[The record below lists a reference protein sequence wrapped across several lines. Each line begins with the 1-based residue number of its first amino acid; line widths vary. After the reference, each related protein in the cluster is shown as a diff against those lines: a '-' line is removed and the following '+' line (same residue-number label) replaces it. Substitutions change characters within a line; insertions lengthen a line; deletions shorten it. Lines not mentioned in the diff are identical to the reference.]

1 MKIRYLYSSLSMGFK
16 RLVVVTAS
24 AAIMLPLLAGAFVS
38 AASGDEPTELA
49 HGKPADSYTASS
61 GQAGQEAPNA
71 FDADADSVWQAQSNR
86 QPTEPQWLMVD
97 FGKTETVARVDFS
110 QYNNRAKLFKFQVSA
125 DAQTWSDAFY
135 GSVESA
141 ADSGGVVS
149 YTVVFPEASGRYF
162 RLWFEETAA
171 DSTGQQVQPAIFDMK
186 VYDKP
191 GDAETSP
198 AITDITAA
206 IKELAHG
213 KPADSYTASSGQA
226 GQEAPN
232 AFDASA
238 DSVWQAQSGLQTTE
252 PQWLMV
258 DFGKTE
264 TVARVDFTQ
273 YNNRAKLFKFQVSA
287 DAQTWSDAFYG
298 SVESAADSGGV
309 VSYTVVFPEAS
320 GRYFRLW
327 FEETAADSTGQQVQ
341 PAIFDMKVYD
351 KPGDAETSP
360 AITDIT
366 AAIKELAHGKPADS
380 YTASSGQAGQEAPNA
395 FDASADS
402 VWQAQSGLQTTE
414 PQWLMVDF
422 GKTETVARVDFTQ
435 YNNRAKLFKFQV
447 SADAQTW
454 SDAFYGSVESAADSG
469 GVVSYTVVFPEASGR
484 YFRLWF
490 EETAA
495 DSTGQQVQP
504 AIFDMKVY
512 NKPGDAETSP
522 AITDA
527 NSSSIKELAHGKPAD
542 SYTASSANEASQ
554 GAANAFDADADSVW
568 QAGSQ
573 AQNISPQWLMV
584 DFGQTETVAR
594 VDFSQYCNR
603 IRQFKF
609 QVSHDGKA
617 WTSVYFGSIP
627 SAVDNGGTISYTVV
641 FPEASGRY
649 FRTVFIETAGK
660 TGAEDIQSMPA
671 IFDMKIYNGA
681 DGAATSP
688 AVEEGLIGP
697 DKDPVDPTTKPK
709 NLALNKGESAYT
721 SSSNMD
727 GQTPQNAFDGNP
739 GTNWQNSGNSF
750 PAWLQ
755 VDLGSKTDVNGL
767 WVSQWSNRIKFFK
780 IHVSDDGQNWSTAFY
795 GRVTDAAELGKATEL
810 SIAFPTVQARFVRLT
825 IIDGVYDEPNKQLFT
840 IPIYEVEVYHSEDWE
855 SSETVVDVETEL
867 PTAETLAKLKDVLKR
882 VEALDEA
889 SYTGASYETL
899 RQAIEKAKPYESG
912 TLGNNTLVLELIAE
926 LENAEK
932 ALIPLSTYTALRERL
947 KQVLQMN
954 EADYHPDDWNALM
967 QLVEYA
973 NVLVAQET
981 ADPADVGFYVKS
993 IDILLASMRMADE
1006 EELDYTYEINP
1017 IREDDYIAETVV
1029 IDAGDGG
1036 SVNTG
1041 VAAVSTAVLL
1051 AVPVSL
1057 AVMLRLRKR
1066 TQK

>member
-1 MKIRYLYSSLSMGFK
+1 MGFK

-71 FDADADSVWQAQSNR
+71 FDASADSVWQAQSNR
-86 QPTEPQWLMVD
+86 QPTEPQWLMVDFGKTETVARVDLTQYNNRAKLFKFQVSADAQTWSDAFYGSVESAADSGGVVSYTVVFPEKSGRYFRLWFEETAVNGVQTQPAIFDMKVYDKAGEAETSSAITDITAAIKELAHGKPADSYTASSGQAGQEAPNAFDASADSVWQAQGGLQTTEPQWLMVD

-238 DSVWQAQSGLQTTE
+238 DSVWQAQGGLQTTE

-264 TVARVDFTQ
+264 TVARVD
-273 YNNRAKLFKFQVSA
+273 L
-287 DAQTWSDAFYG
+287 
-298 SVESAADSGGV
+298 
-309 VSYTVVFPEAS
+309 
-320 GRYFRLW
+320 
-327 FEETAADSTGQQVQ
+327 
-341 PAIFDMKVYD
+341 
-351 KPGDAETSP
+351 
-360 AITDIT
+360 
-366 AAIKELAHGKPADS
+366 
-380 YTASSGQAGQEAPNA
+380 
-395 FDASADS
+395 
-402 VWQAQSGLQTTE
+402 
-414 PQWLMVDF
+414 
-422 GKTETVARVDFTQ
+422 TQ

>member
-71 FDADADSVWQAQSNR
+71 FDASADSVWQAQSNR
-86 QPTEPQWLMVD
+86 QPTEPQWLMVDFGKTETVARVDFTQYNNRAKLFKFQVSADAQTWSDAFYGSVESAADSGGVVSYTVVFPEKSGRYFRLWFEETAVNGVQTQPAIFDMKVYDKAGEAETSSAITDITAAIKELAHGKPADSYTASSGQAGQEAPNAFDASADSVWQAQGGLQTTEPQWLMVD

-238 DSVWQAQSGLQTTE
+238 DSVWQAQG
-252 PQWLMV
+252 
-258 DFGKTE
+258 
-264 TVARVDFTQ
+264 
-273 YNNRAKLFKFQVSA
+273 
-287 DAQTWSDAFYG
+287 
-298 SVESAADSGGV
+298 
-309 VSYTVVFPEAS
+309 
-320 GRYFRLW
+320 
-327 FEETAADSTGQQVQ
+327 
-341 PAIFDMKVYD
+341 
-351 KPGDAETSP
+351 
-360 AITDIT
+360 
-366 AAIKELAHGKPADS
+366 
-380 YTASSGQAGQEAPNA
+380 
-395 FDASADS
+395 
-402 VWQAQSGLQTTE
+402 GLQTTE

-1041 VAAVSTAVLL
+1041 VTAVSTAVLL

>member
-71 FDADADSVWQAQSNR
+71 FDASADSVWQAQSNR
-86 QPTEPQWLMVD
+86 QPTEPQWLMVDFGKTETVARVDFTQYNNRAKLFKFQVSADAQTWSDAFYGSVESAADSGGVVSYTVVFPEKSGRYFRLWFEETAVNGVQTQPAIFDMKVYDKAGEAETSSAITDITAAIKELAHGKPADSYTASSGQAGQEAPNAFDASADSVWQAQGGLQTTEPQWLMVD

-238 DSVWQAQSGLQTTE
+238 DSVWQAQG
-252 PQWLMV
+252 
-258 DFGKTE
+258 
-264 TVARVDFTQ
+264 
-273 YNNRAKLFKFQVSA
+273 
-287 DAQTWSDAFYG
+287 
-298 SVESAADSGGV
+298 
-309 VSYTVVFPEAS
+309 
-320 GRYFRLW
+320 
-327 FEETAADSTGQQVQ
+327 
-341 PAIFDMKVYD
+341 
-351 KPGDAETSP
+351 
-360 AITDIT
+360 
-366 AAIKELAHGKPADS
+366 
-380 YTASSGQAGQEAPNA
+380 
-395 FDASADS
+395 
-402 VWQAQSGLQTTE
+402 GLQTTE

-810 SIAFPTVQARFVRLT
+810 SIAFPTVQARFVHLT

-1041 VAAVSTAVLL
+1041 VTAVSTAVLL

>member
-1 MKIRYLYSSLSMGFK
+1 MGFK

-97 FGKTETVARVDFS
+97 FGKTETVARVDFT

-149 YTVVFPEASGRYF
+149 YTVVFPEKSGRYF
-162 RLWFEETAA
+162 RLWFEETAVNGVQ
-171 DSTGQQVQPAIFDMK
+171 TQPAIFDMK
-186 VYDKP
+186 VYDKA
-191 GDAETSP
+191 GDAETSS

-238 DSVWQAQSGLQTTE
+238 DSVWQAQGGLQTTE

-1041 VAAVSTAVLL
+1041 VTAVSTAVLL

>member
-1 MKIRYLYSSLSMGFK
+1 MGFK

-97 FGKTETVARVDFS
+97 FGKTETVARVDFT

-149 YTVVFPEASGRYF
+149 YTVVFPEKSGRYF
-162 RLWFEETAA
+162 RLWFEETAVNGVQ
-171 DSTGQQVQPAIFDMK
+171 TQPAIFDMK
-186 VYDKP
+186 VYDKA
-191 GDAETSP
+191 GDAETSS

-238 DSVWQAQSGLQTTE
+238 DSVWQAQGGLQTTE

-402 VWQAQSGLQTTE
+402 VWQAQGGLQTTE

>member
-1 MKIRYLYSSLSMGFK
+1 MGFK

-97 FGKTETVARVDFS
+97 FGKTETVARVDFT

-149 YTVVFPEASGRYF
+149 YTVVFPEKSGRYF
-162 RLWFEETAA
+162 RLWFEETAVNGVQ
-171 DSTGQQVQPAIFDMK
+171 TQPAIFDMK
-186 VYDKP
+186 VYDKA
-191 GDAETSP
+191 GDAETSS

-213 KPADSYTASSGQA
+213 RPADSYTASSGQA

-238 DSVWQAQSGLQTTE
+238 DSVWQAQGGLQTTE

-402 VWQAQSGLQTTE
+402 VWQAQGGLQTTE

-671 IFDMKIYNGA
+671 IFDMKIYNGT

-1041 VAAVSTAVLL
+1041 VTAVSTAVLL

>member
-97 FGKTETVARVDFS
+97 FGKTETVARVDFT
-110 QYNNRAKLFKFQVSA
+110 QYNNRAKLFRFQVSADAQTWSDAFYGSVESAADSGGVVSYTVVFPEKSGRYFRLWFEETAVNGVQTQPAIFDMKVYDKAGDAETSSAITDITAAIKELAHGKPADSYTASSGQAGQEAPNAFDASADSVWQAQGGLQTTEPQWLMVDFGKTETVARVDFTQYNNRAKLFRFQVSA

-273 YNNRAKLFKFQVSA
+273 YNNRAKLF
-287 DAQTWSDAFYG
+287 
-298 SVESAADSGGV
+298 
-309 VSYTVVFPEAS
+309 
-320 GRYFRLW
+320 R
-327 FEETAADSTGQQVQ
+327 
-341 PAIFDMKVYD
+341 
-351 KPGDAETSP
+351 
-360 AITDIT
+360 
-366 AAIKELAHGKPADS
+366 
-380 YTASSGQAGQEAPNA
+380 
-395 FDASADS
+395 
-402 VWQAQSGLQTTE
+402 
-414 PQWLMVDF
+414 
-422 GKTETVARVDFTQ
+422 
-435 YNNRAKLFKFQV
+435 FQV

>member
-1 MKIRYLYSSLSMGFK
+1 MGFK

-71 FDADADSVWQAQSNR
+71 FDASADSVWQAQSNR
-86 QPTEPQWLMVD
+86 QPTEPQWLMVDFGKTETVARVDFTQYNNRAKLFKFQVSADAQTWSDAFYGSVESAADSGGVVSYTVVFPEKSGRYFRLWFEETAVNGVQTQPAIFDMKVYDKAGEAETSSAITDITAAIKELAHGKPADSYTASSGQAGQEAPNAFDASADSVWQAQGGLQTTEPQWLMVD

-238 DSVWQAQSGLQTTE
+238 DSVWQAQG
-252 PQWLMV
+252 
-258 DFGKTE
+258 
-264 TVARVDFTQ
+264 
-273 YNNRAKLFKFQVSA
+273 
-287 DAQTWSDAFYG
+287 
-298 SVESAADSGGV
+298 
-309 VSYTVVFPEAS
+309 
-320 GRYFRLW
+320 
-327 FEETAADSTGQQVQ
+327 
-341 PAIFDMKVYD
+341 
-351 KPGDAETSP
+351 
-360 AITDIT
+360 
-366 AAIKELAHGKPADS
+366 
-380 YTASSGQAGQEAPNA
+380 
-395 FDASADS
+395 
-402 VWQAQSGLQTTE
+402 GLQTTE

-889 SYTGASYETL
+889 SYTGASFETL

-1041 VAAVSTAVLL
+1041 VTAVSTAVLL

>member
-97 FGKTETVARVDFS
+97 FGKTETVARVDFT

-149 YTVVFPEASGRYF
+149 YTVVFPEKSGRYFRLWFEETAVNGVQTQPAIFDMKVYDKAGDAETSSAITDITAAIKELAHGRPADSYTASSGQAGQEAPNAFDASADSVWQAQGGLQTTEPQWLMVDFGKTETVARVDFTQYNNRAKLFKFQVSADAQTWSDAFYGSVESAADSGGVVSYTVAFPEASGRYF

-238 DSVWQAQSGLQTTE
+238 DSVWQAQG
-252 PQWLMV
+252 
-258 DFGKTE
+258 
-264 TVARVDFTQ
+264 
-273 YNNRAKLFKFQVSA
+273 
-287 DAQTWSDAFYG
+287 
-298 SVESAADSGGV
+298 
-309 VSYTVVFPEAS
+309 
-320 GRYFRLW
+320 
-327 FEETAADSTGQQVQ
+327 
-341 PAIFDMKVYD
+341 
-351 KPGDAETSP
+351 
-360 AITDIT
+360 
-366 AAIKELAHGKPADS
+366 
-380 YTASSGQAGQEAPNA
+380 
-395 FDASADS
+395 
-402 VWQAQSGLQTTE
+402 GLQTTE

-671 IFDMKIYNGA
+671 IFDMKIYNGT

-1041 VAAVSTAVLL
+1041 VTAVSTAVLL

>member
-1 MKIRYLYSSLSMGFK
+1 MGFK

-186 VYDKP
+186 VY
-191 GDAETSP
+191 
-198 AITDITAA
+198 
-206 IKELAHG
+206 
-213 KPADSYTASSGQA
+213 
-226 GQEAPN
+226 N
-232 AFDASA
+232 
-238 DSVWQAQSGLQTTE
+238 
-252 PQWLMV
+252 
-258 DFGKTE
+258 
-264 TVARVDFTQ
+264 
-273 YNNRAKLFKFQVSA
+273 
-287 DAQTWSDAFYG
+287 
-298 SVESAADSGGV
+298 
-309 VSYTVVFPEAS
+309 
-320 GRYFRLW
+320 
-327 FEETAADSTGQQVQ
+327 
-341 PAIFDMKVYD
+341 

>member
-1 MKIRYLYSSLSMGFK
+1 MGFK

-86 QPTEPQWLMVD
+86 QPTEPQWLMVDFGKTETVARVDFTQYNNRAKLFKFQVSADAQTWSDAFYGSVESAADSGGVVSYTVVFPEKSGRYFRLWFEETAVNGVQTQPAIFDMKVYDKAGDAETSSAITDITAAIKELAHGKPADSYTASSGQAGQEAPNAFDASADSVWQAQGGLQPTEPQWLMVD

-186 VYDKP
+186 VYNKP

-238 DSVWQAQSGLQTTE
+238 DSVWQAQG
-252 PQWLMV
+252 
-258 DFGKTE
+258 
-264 TVARVDFTQ
+264 
-273 YNNRAKLFKFQVSA
+273 
-287 DAQTWSDAFYG
+287 
-298 SVESAADSGGV
+298 
-309 VSYTVVFPEAS
+309 
-320 GRYFRLW
+320 
-327 FEETAADSTGQQVQ
+327 
-341 PAIFDMKVYD
+341 
-351 KPGDAETSP
+351 
-360 AITDIT
+360 
-366 AAIKELAHGKPADS
+366 
-380 YTASSGQAGQEAPNA
+380 
-395 FDASADS
+395 
-402 VWQAQSGLQTTE
+402 GLQTTE

-671 IFDMKIYNGA
+671 IFDMKIYNGT

-1041 VAAVSTAVLL
+1041 VTAVSTAVLL

>member
-1 MKIRYLYSSLSMGFK
+1 MGFK

-149 YTVVFPEASGRYF
+149 YTVVFPEKSGRYFRLWFEETAVNGVQTQPAIFDMKVYDKAGDAETSSAITDITAAIKELAHGKPADSYTASSGQAGQEAPNAFDASADSVWQAQGGLQTTEPQWLMVDFGKTETVARVDFTQYNNRAKLFKFQVSADAQTWSDAFYGSVESAADSGGVVSYTVVFPEKSGRYF

-309 VSYTVVFPEAS
+309 VSYTVVFPE
-320 GRYFRLW
+320 
-327 FEETAADSTGQQVQ
+327 
-341 PAIFDMKVYD
+341 K
-351 KPGDAETSP
+351 
-360 AITDIT
+360 
-366 AAIKELAHGKPADS
+366 
-380 YTASSGQAGQEAPNA
+380 
-395 FDASADS
+395 
-402 VWQAQSGLQTTE
+402 
-414 PQWLMVDF
+414 
-422 GKTETVARVDFTQ
+422 
-435 YNNRAKLFKFQV
+435 
-447 SADAQTW
+447 
-454 SDAFYGSVESAADSG
+454 
-469 GVVSYTVVFPEASGR
+469 SGR

-840 IPIYEVEVYHSEDWE
+840 IPIYEVEIYHSEDWE

-1041 VAAVSTAVLL
+1041 VTAVSTAVLL

>member
-1 MKIRYLYSSLSMGFK
+1 MGFK

-71 FDADADSVWQAQSNR
+71 FDASADSVWQAQSNR
-86 QPTEPQWLMVD
+86 QPTEPQWLMVDFGKTETVARVDFTQYNNRAKLFKFQVSADAQTWSDAFYGSVESAADSGGVVSYTVVFPEKSGRYFRLWFEETAVNGVQTQPAIFDMKVYDKAGEAETSSAITDITAAIKELAHGKPADSYTASSGQAGQEAPNAFDASADSVWQAQGGLQTTEPQWLMVD

-238 DSVWQAQSGLQTTE
+238 DSVWQAQG
-252 PQWLMV
+252 
-258 DFGKTE
+258 
-264 TVARVDFTQ
+264 
-273 YNNRAKLFKFQVSA
+273 
-287 DAQTWSDAFYG
+287 
-298 SVESAADSGGV
+298 
-309 VSYTVVFPEAS
+309 
-320 GRYFRLW
+320 
-327 FEETAADSTGQQVQ
+327 
-341 PAIFDMKVYD
+341 
-351 KPGDAETSP
+351 
-360 AITDIT
+360 
-366 AAIKELAHGKPADS
+366 
-380 YTASSGQAGQEAPNA
+380 
-395 FDASADS
+395 
-402 VWQAQSGLQTTE
+402 GLQTTE

>member
-71 FDADADSVWQAQSNR
+71 FDASADSVWQAQGGL
-86 QPTEPQWLMVD
+86 QTTEPQWLMVD
-97 FGKTETVARVDFS
+97 FGKTETVARVDFT

-149 YTVVFPEASGRYF
+149 YTVVFPEKSGRYF
-162 RLWFEETAA
+162 RLWFEETAVNGVQ
-171 DSTGQQVQPAIFDMK
+171 TQPAIFDMK
-186 VYDKP
+186 VYDKA
-191 GDAETSP
+191 GDAETSS

-238 DSVWQAQSGLQTTE
+238 DSVWQAQGGLQTTE

>member
-149 YTVVFPEASGRYF
+149 YTVVFPEKSGRYF
-162 RLWFEETAA
+162 RLWFEETAVNGVQ
-171 DSTGQQVQPAIFDMK
+171 TQPAIFDMK
-186 VYDKP
+186 VYDKA
-191 GDAETSP
+191 GDAETSS

-238 DSVWQAQSGLQTTE
+238 DSVWQAQGGLQTTE

>member
-1 MKIRYLYSSLSMGFK
+1 MGFK

-71 FDADADSVWQAQSNR
+71 FDASADSVWQAQGGL
-86 QPTEPQWLMVD
+86 QTTEPQWLMVD
-97 FGKTETVARVDFS
+97 FGKTETVARVDFT

-149 YTVVFPEASGRYF
+149 YTVVFPEKSGRYF
-162 RLWFEETAA
+162 RLWFEETAVNGVQ
-171 DSTGQQVQPAIFDMK
+171 TQPAIFDMK
-186 VYDKP
+186 VYDKA
-191 GDAETSP
+191 GDAETSS

-238 DSVWQAQSGLQTTE
+238 DSVWQAQGGLQTTE

-341 PAIFDMKVYD
+341 PAIFDMKVYN

-402 VWQAQSGLQTTE
+402 VWQAQGGLQTTE

-554 GAANAFDADADSVW
+554 GAANAFDADADNVW

-1057 AVMLRLRKR
+1057 AVMLRLHKR

>member
-97 FGKTETVARVDFS
+97 FGKTETVARVDFTQYNNRAKLFKFQVSADAQTWSDAFYGSVESAADSGGVVSYTVVFPEKSGRYFRLWFEETAVNGVQTQPAIFDMKVYDKAGDAETSSAITDITAAIKELAHGKPADSYTASSGQAGQEAPNAFDASADSVWQAQGGLQPTEPQWLMVDFGKTETVARVDFS

-186 VYDKP
+186 VYNKP

-238 DSVWQAQSGLQTTE
+238 DSVWQAQG
-252 PQWLMV
+252 
-258 DFGKTE
+258 
-264 TVARVDFTQ
+264 
-273 YNNRAKLFKFQVSA
+273 
-287 DAQTWSDAFYG
+287 
-298 SVESAADSGGV
+298 
-309 VSYTVVFPEAS
+309 
-320 GRYFRLW
+320 
-327 FEETAADSTGQQVQ
+327 
-341 PAIFDMKVYD
+341 
-351 KPGDAETSP
+351 
-360 AITDIT
+360 
-366 AAIKELAHGKPADS
+366 
-380 YTASSGQAGQEAPNA
+380 
-395 FDASADS
+395 
-402 VWQAQSGLQTTE
+402 GLQTTE

-1041 VAAVSTAVLL
+1041 VTAVSTAVLL

>member
-1 MKIRYLYSSLSMGFK
+1 MGFK

-162 RLWFEETAA
+162 RLWFEETAVNGVQ
-171 DSTGQQVQPAIFDMK
+171 TQPAIFDMK
-186 VYDKP
+186 VYDKA
-191 GDAETSP
+191 GDAETSS

-238 DSVWQAQSGLQTTE
+238 DSVWQAQGGLQTTE

-264 TVARVDFTQ
+264 TVARVDFSQ

-341 PAIFDMKVYD
+341 PAIFDMKVYN

-402 VWQAQSGLQTTE
+402 VWQAQGGLQTTE

-422 GKTETVARVDFTQ
+422 GKTETVARVDFSQ

>member
-1 MKIRYLYSSLSMGFK
+1 
-16 RLVVVTAS
+16 
-24 AAIMLPLLAGAFVS
+24 
-38 AASGDEPTELA
+38 
-49 HGKPADSYTASS
+49 
-61 GQAGQEAPNA
+61 
-71 FDADADSVWQAQSNR
+71 
-86 QPTEPQWLMVD
+86 
-97 FGKTETVARVDFS
+97 
-110 QYNNRAKLFKFQVSA
+110 
-125 DAQTWSDAFY
+125 
-135 GSVESA
+135 
-141 ADSGGVVS
+141 
-149 YTVVFPEASGRYF
+149 
-162 RLWFEETAA
+162 
-171 DSTGQQVQPAIFDMK
+171 
-186 VYDKP
+186 
-191 GDAETSP
+191 
-198 AITDITAA
+198 
-206 IKELAHG
+206 
-213 KPADSYTASSGQA
+213 
-226 GQEAPN
+226 
-232 AFDASA
+232 
-238 DSVWQAQSGLQTTE
+238 
-252 PQWLMV
+252 
-258 DFGKTE
+258 
-264 TVARVDFTQ
+264 
-273 YNNRAKLFKFQVSA
+273 
-287 DAQTWSDAFYG
+287 
-298 SVESAADSGGV
+298 
-309 VSYTVVFPEAS
+309 
-320 GRYFRLW
+320 
-327 FEETAADSTGQQVQ
+327 
-341 PAIFDMKVYD
+341 
-351 KPGDAETSP
+351 
-360 AITDIT
+360 
-366 AAIKELAHGKPADS
+366 
-380 YTASSGQAGQEAPNA
+380 
-395 FDASADS
+395 
-402 VWQAQSGLQTTE
+402 
-414 PQWLMVDF
+414 
-422 GKTETVARVDFTQ
+422 
-435 YNNRAKLFKFQV
+435 
-447 SADAQTW
+447 
-454 SDAFYGSVESAADSG
+454 
-469 GVVSYTVVFPEASGR
+469 
-484 YFRLWF
+484 
-490 EETAA
+490 
-495 DSTGQQVQP
+495 
-504 AIFDMKVY
+504 
-512 NKPGDAETSP
+512 
-522 AITDA
+522 
-527 NSSSIKELAHGKPAD
+527 
-542 SYTASSANEASQ
+542 
-554 GAANAFDADADSVW
+554 
-568 QAGSQ
+568 
-573 AQNISPQWLMV
+573 
-584 DFGQTETVAR
+584 
-594 VDFSQYCNR
+594 
-603 IRQFKF
+603 
-609 QVSHDGKA
+609 
-617 WTSVYFGSIP
+617 
-627 SAVDNGGTISYTVV
+627 
-641 FPEASGRY
+641 
-649 FRTVFIETAGK
+649 
-660 TGAEDIQSMPA
+660 MPA
-671 IFDMKIYNGA
+671 IFDMKIYNGT

>member
-97 FGKTETVARVDFS
+97 FGKTETVARVDFT

-149 YTVVFPEASGRYF
+149 YTVVFPEKSGRYFRLWFEETAVNGVQTQPAIFDMKVYDKAGDAETSSAITDITAAIKELAHGKPADSYTASSGQAGQEAPNAFDASADSVWQAQGGLQTTEPQWLMVDFGKTETVARVDFTQYNNRAKLFKFQVSADAQTWSDAFYGSVESAADSGGVVSYTVVFPEKSGRYF

-309 VSYTVVFPEAS
+309 VSYTVVFPE
-320 GRYFRLW
+320 
-327 FEETAADSTGQQVQ
+327 
-341 PAIFDMKVYD
+341 K
-351 KPGDAETSP
+351 
-360 AITDIT
+360 
-366 AAIKELAHGKPADS
+366 
-380 YTASSGQAGQEAPNA
+380 
-395 FDASADS
+395 
-402 VWQAQSGLQTTE
+402 
-414 PQWLMVDF
+414 
-422 GKTETVARVDFTQ
+422 
-435 YNNRAKLFKFQV
+435 
-447 SADAQTW
+447 
-454 SDAFYGSVESAADSG
+454 
-469 GVVSYTVVFPEASGR
+469 SGR

-1041 VAAVSTAVLL
+1041 VTAVSTAVLL

>member
-1 MKIRYLYSSLSMGFK
+1 MGFK

-149 YTVVFPEASGRYF
+149 YTVVFPEKSGRYF
-162 RLWFEETAA
+162 RLWFEETAVNGVQ
-171 DSTGQQVQPAIFDMK
+171 TQPAIFDMK
-186 VYDKP
+186 VYDKA
-191 GDAETSP
+191 GDAETSS

-238 DSVWQAQSGLQTTE
+238 DSVWQAQGGLQTTE

-402 VWQAQSGLQTTE
+402 VWQAQGGLQTTE

>member
-1 MKIRYLYSSLSMGFK
+1 MGFK

-86 QPTEPQWLMVD
+86 QPTEPQWLMVDFGKTETVARVDFSQYNNRAKLFKFQVSADAQTWSDAFYGSVESAADSGGVVSYTVVFPEKSGRYFRLWFEETAVNGVQTQPAIFDMKVYDKAGDAETSSVITDITAAIKELAHGKPADSYTASSGQAGQEAPNAFDASADSVWQAQGGLQTTEPQWLMVD

-298 SVESAADSGGV
+298 SVKSAADSGGV
-309 VSYTVVFPEAS
+309 VSYTVVFPE
-320 GRYFRLW
+320 
-327 FEETAADSTGQQVQ
+327 
-341 PAIFDMKVYD
+341 K
-351 KPGDAETSP
+351 
-360 AITDIT
+360 
-366 AAIKELAHGKPADS
+366 
-380 YTASSGQAGQEAPNA
+380 
-395 FDASADS
+395 
-402 VWQAQSGLQTTE
+402 
-414 PQWLMVDF
+414 
-422 GKTETVARVDFTQ
+422 
-435 YNNRAKLFKFQV
+435 
-447 SADAQTW
+447 
-454 SDAFYGSVESAADSG
+454 
-469 GVVSYTVVFPEASGR
+469 SGR

-697 DKDPVDPTTKPK
+697 DKDPVDPTTKPA

-954 EADYHPDDWNALM
+954 EADYHPDDWNSLM

-1041 VAAVSTAVLL
+1041 VTAVSTAVLL

>member
-1 MKIRYLYSSLSMGFK
+1 MGFK

-162 RLWFEETAA
+162 RLWFEETAVNGVQ
-171 DSTGQQVQPAIFDMK
+171 TQPAIFDMK
-186 VYDKP
+186 VYDKA
-191 GDAETSP
+191 GDAETSS

-238 DSVWQAQSGLQTTE
+238 DSVWQAQGGLQTTE

-264 TVARVDFTQ
+264 TVARVDFSQ

-341 PAIFDMKVYD
+341 PAIFDMKVYN

-402 VWQAQSGLQTTE
+402 VWQAQGGLQTTE

-469 GVVSYTVVFPEASGR
+469 GVVSYTVVFPEKSGR

>member
-1 MKIRYLYSSLSMGFK
+1 MGFK

-149 YTVVFPEASGRYF
+149 YTVVFPEKSGRYF
-162 RLWFEETAA
+162 RLWFEETAVNGVQ
-171 DSTGQQVQPAIFDMK
+171 TQPAIFDMK
-186 VYDKP
+186 VYDKA
-191 GDAETSP
+191 GDAETSS

-238 DSVWQAQSGLQTTE
+238 DSVWQAQGGLQTTE

>member
-1 MKIRYLYSSLSMGFK
+1 MGFK

-97 FGKTETVARVDFS
+97 FGKTETVARVDFT

-149 YTVVFPEASGRYF
+149 YTVVFPEKSGRYFRLWFEETAVNGVQTQPAIFDMKVYDKAGDAETSSAITDITAAIKELAHGKPADSYTASSGQAGQEAPNAFDASADSVWQAQGGLQTTEPQWLMVDFGKTETVARVDFTQYNNRAKLFKFQVSADAQTWSDAFYGSVESAADSGGVVSYTVVFPEKSGRYF

-309 VSYTVVFPEAS
+309 VSYTVVFPE
-320 GRYFRLW
+320 
-327 FEETAADSTGQQVQ
+327 
-341 PAIFDMKVYD
+341 K
-351 KPGDAETSP
+351 
-360 AITDIT
+360 
-366 AAIKELAHGKPADS
+366 
-380 YTASSGQAGQEAPNA
+380 
-395 FDASADS
+395 
-402 VWQAQSGLQTTE
+402 
-414 PQWLMVDF
+414 
-422 GKTETVARVDFTQ
+422 
-435 YNNRAKLFKFQV
+435 
-447 SADAQTW
+447 
-454 SDAFYGSVESAADSG
+454 
-469 GVVSYTVVFPEASGR
+469 SGR

>member
-1 MKIRYLYSSLSMGFK
+1 MGFK

-71 FDADADSVWQAQSNR
+71 FDASADSVWQAQSNR
-86 QPTEPQWLMVD
+86 QPTEPQWLMVDFGKTETVARVDFTQYNNRAKLFKFQVSADAQTWSDAFYGSVESAADSGGVVSYTVVFPEKSGRYFRLWFEETAVNGVQTQPAIFDMKVYDKAGEAETSSAITDITAAIKELAHGKPADSYTASSGQAGQEAPNAFDASADSVWQAQGGLQTTEPQWLMVD

-238 DSVWQAQSGLQTTE
+238 DSVWQAQG
-252 PQWLMV
+252 
-258 DFGKTE
+258 
-264 TVARVDFTQ
+264 
-273 YNNRAKLFKFQVSA
+273 
-287 DAQTWSDAFYG
+287 
-298 SVESAADSGGV
+298 
-309 VSYTVVFPEAS
+309 
-320 GRYFRLW
+320 
-327 FEETAADSTGQQVQ
+327 
-341 PAIFDMKVYD
+341 
-351 KPGDAETSP
+351 
-360 AITDIT
+360 
-366 AAIKELAHGKPADS
+366 
-380 YTASSGQAGQEAPNA
+380 
-395 FDASADS
+395 
-402 VWQAQSGLQTTE
+402 GLQTTE

-1041 VAAVSTAVLL
+1041 VTAVSTAVLL